1 MVLCNCPVDTATA
14 APARSRWL
22 PVQFA
27 ALALVWGASF
37 LFIKVGLEG
46 LSALQVAAVRLDFGA
61 LTLISLIVLLRSS
74 VPRGLTVWAHIA
86 VVSLTSCV
94 IPFVLYPWAEQSID
108 SGLASIYNAATPLM
122 TTLVT
127 LTALRAE
134 RPSRMQLAG
143 LGLGFGGVCVVLA
156 PWQLIGHGG
165 PLLAQFAC
173 LGATLSYGIGFVY
186 MRKYITPL
194 GLPALTV
201 AGIQVGLGALLMTIV
216 VAVVDPHRM
225 VVTPAVLLSMLALGV
240 LGTGLAYIWN
250 TQIINGWGATA
261 ASSVTYLT
269 PVIGV
274 LLGALLLGEHIGW
287 HEPLGGAIVI
297 AGIVLSRRGSR

>member
-1 MVLCNCPVDTATA
+1 MDTATA
-14 APARSRWL
+14 AQTRRSWL
-22 PVQFA
+22 PLQFA

-37 LFIKVGLEG
+37 LFIKVGLQG
-46 LSALQVAAVRLDFGA
+46 LSALQVAAARLDFGA
-61 LTLISLIVLLRSS
+61 LTLLSLVVLLR
-74 VPRGLTVWAHIA
+74 VRLPRELRVWGHIT
-86 VVSLTSCV
+86 VVSLTLCV
-94 IPFVLYPWAEQSID
+94 IPFVLYPWAEQTID

-127 LTALRAE
+127 LAALRAE
-134 RPSRMQLAG
+134 RPGRMQL
-143 LGLGFGGVCVVLA
+143 LGLALGFLGVCVVLA

-165 PLLAQFAC
+165 PVLAQFAC

-186 MRKYITPL
+186 MRKYLTPL

-201 AGIQVGLGALLMTIV
+201 AGIQVGTGAVLMTVV
-216 VAVVDPHRM
+216 VAVADHHRM
-225 VVTPAVLLSMLALGV
+225 VATPAVVLSMLALGV
-240 LGTGLAYIWN
+240 LGTGLAYVWN
-250 TQIINGWGATA
+250 TRIINGWGATA

-274 LLGALLLGEHIGW
+274 LLGALLLGERIGW

-297 AGIVLSRRGSR
+297 AGIMLSRKGS

>member
-1 MVLCNCPVDTATA
+1 MDTATA
-14 APARSRWL
+14 AQTRRSWL
-22 PVQFA
+22 PLQFA

-37 LFIKVGLEG
+37 LFIKVGLQG
-46 LSALQVAAVRLDFGA
+46 LSALQVAAARLDFGA
-61 LTLISLIVLLRSS
+61 LTLLSLVVLLR
-74 VPRGLTVWAHIA
+74 VRLPRELRVWGHIA
-86 VVSLTSCV
+86 VVSLTLCV
-94 IPFVLYPWAEQSID
+94 IPFVLYPWAEQTIN

-127 LTALRAE
+127 LAALRAE
-134 RPSRMQLAG
+134 RPGRMQL
-143 LGLGFGGVCVVLA
+143 LGLALGFLGVCVVLA

-165 PLLAQFAC
+165 PVLAQFAC

-186 MRKYITPL
+186 MRKYVTPL

-201 AGIQVGLGALLMTIV
+201 AGIQVGTGSVLMTVV
-216 VAVVDPHRM
+216 VAVADHHRM
-225 VVTPAVLLSMLALGV
+225 VATPAAALSMLALGV
-240 LGTGLAYIWN
+240 LGTGLAYVWN
-250 TQIINGWGATA
+250 TRIINGWGATA

-274 LLGALLLGEHIGW
+274 LLGALLLGERIGW

-297 AGIVLSRRGSR
+297 AGIMLSRKGS